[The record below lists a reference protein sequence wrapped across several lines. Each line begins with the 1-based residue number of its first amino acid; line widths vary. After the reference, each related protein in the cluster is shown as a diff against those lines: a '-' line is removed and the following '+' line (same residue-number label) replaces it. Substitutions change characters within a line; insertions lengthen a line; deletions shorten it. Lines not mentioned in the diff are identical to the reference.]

1 MIYAPFIF
9 PNEEDAILPKS
20 KRHLKDVN
28 ETYGEHM
35 LKALGYAFT
44 LQRLVP
50 ALIIHSIIPA
60 FYTCTA
66 SNAMKGILGILEDR
80 CCSDNEDN
88 QMEFDFEEE
97 WREKGIYR

>member
-1 MIYAPFIF
+1 MIVYTGFSQ
-9 PNEEDAILPKS
+9 EDLLGKS
-20 KRHLKDVN
+20 QKHLKSVN
-28 ETYGEHM
+28 ETYAQHM
-35 LKALGYAFT
+35 VKALGYAFT

-60 FYTCTA
+60 LFTCTA

-80 CCSDNEDN
+80 CCCDDDDH
-88 QMEFDFEEE
+88 QLEFDFEEE

>member
-1 MIYAPFIF
+1 MYFTTF
-9 PNEEDAILPKS
+9 STNDLLGKS
-20 KRHLKDVN
+20 QKHLKSVN
-28 ETYGEHM
+28 ETYAQHM
-35 LKALGYAFT
+35 VKALGYAFT

-60 FYTCTA
+60 LSTCTA